1 MVAGVS
7 AAVDPMAR
15 TYYETE
21 PQQLKGVIGGVPGAA
36 SYESLRSGGAGLEP
50 EMAARLDS
58 LLAGQVLVILVILGG
73 TIVGRNLVRPK
84 GVGAAWYGEG
94 AVTDSLGFFVA
105 AILTLC
111 VFSYLLGDNALY
123 RLAEHLF
130 VAVAVGY
137 VFIVALHQV
146 LWAKLLSPMLGA
158 LDDGNMGRVL
168 LLLVPLLLGLLL
180 LFKSSRRAGPLSWFG
195 NLSVAFLLGVGAAVA
210 IAGGL
215 LGTLL
220 PQVGGASD
228 VTRYVTR
235 YGTVLGL
242 LSGIVAV
249 VGTVGVLLHFDL
261 WLWRGAFGA
270 VPQLCG
276 ADLGWCGAV
285 VCADHLW
292 RASCDDFL
300 VTPTVVDGADSISH

>member
-1 MVAGVS
+1 M
-7 AAVDPMAR
+7 
-15 TYYETE
+15 
-21 PQQLKGVIGGVPGAA
+21 
-36 SYESLRSGGAGLEP
+36 
-50 EMAARLDS
+50 
-58 LLAGQVLVILVILGG
+58 
-73 TIVGRNLVRPK
+73 
-84 GVGAAWYGEG
+84 
-94 AVTDSLGFFVA
+94 TDSLGFFVA

-111 VFSYLLGDNALY
+111 VFSYLLGDNILY

-158 LDDGNMGRVL
+158 LDDGNTGRVL
-168 LLLVPLLLGLLL
+168 LLLVPLVLGLLL
-180 LFKSSRRAGPLSWFG
+180 LFKSSKRAGPLSWFG

-235 YGTVLGL
+235 YGPVLGL

-249 VGTVGVLLHFDL
+249 VGTVGVLLHFTFGSGEGRFAQFRSSVVRSWGGVGRWFVL
-261 WLWRGAFGA
+261 ITFGA
-270 VPQLCG
+270 LLATV
-276 ADLGWCGAV
+276 
-285 VCADHLW
+285 
-292 RASCDDFL
+292 FL
-300 VTPTVVDGADSISH
+300 SRLPLLMARIQFLIDGVRQTPWAGGG

>member
-1 MVAGVS
+1 
-7 AAVDPMAR
+7 
-15 TYYETE
+15 
-21 PQQLKGVIGGVPGAA
+21 
-36 SYESLRSGGAGLEP
+36 
-50 EMAARLDS
+50 
-58 LLAGQVLVILVILGG
+58 
-73 TIVGRNLVRPK
+73 
-84 GVGAAWYGEG
+84 
-94 AVTDSLGFFVA
+94 VTDSIGFFVA

-137 VFIVALHQV
+137 ACVVALHQV

-158 LDDGNMGRVL
+158 LSDGNMGRVL
-168 LLLVPLLLGLLL
+168 LLLVPLVLGLLL

-228 VTRYVTR
+228 VMRYVTR
-235 YGTVLGL
+235 YGTGLGL
-242 LSGIVAV
+242 LSGIIAV
-249 VGTVGVLLHFDL
+249 VGTVGVLLHFYFGSGEGRVAQFRNSL
-261 WLWRGAFGA
+261 VRIWGGLGWWFVLVAFGA
-270 VPQLCG
+270 LL
-276 ADLGWCGAV
+276 ATI
-285 VCADHLW
+285 
-292 RASCDDFL
+292 FL
-300 VTPTVVDGADSISH
+300 SRLPLLMARIQFLIDGVRHAPWAGGG

>member
-1 MVAGVS
+1 
-7 AAVDPMAR
+7 
-15 TYYETE
+15 
-21 PQQLKGVIGGVPGAA
+21 
-36 SYESLRSGGAGLEP
+36 
-50 EMAARLDS
+50 
-58 LLAGQVLVILVILGG
+58 
-73 TIVGRNLVRPK
+73 
-84 GVGAAWYGEG
+84 
-94 AVTDSLGFFVA
+94 VA

-111 VFSYLLGDNALY
+111 VFSYLLGDNVLY

-158 LDDGNMGRVL
+158 LDDGNTGRVL
-168 LLLVPLLLGLLL
+168 LLLVPLVLGLLL
-180 LFKSSRRAGPLSWFG
+180 LFKSSKRAGPLSWFG

-235 YGTVLGL
+235 YGPVLGL

-249 VGTVGVLLHFDL
+249 VGTVGVLLHFTFGSGEGRFAQFRSSVVRSWGGVGRWFVL
-261 WLWRGAFGA
+261 ITFGA
-270 VPQLCG
+270 LLATV
-276 ADLGWCGAV
+276 
-285 VCADHLW
+285 
-292 RASCDDFL
+292 FL
-300 VTPTVVDGADSISH
+300 SRLPLLMARIQFLIDGVRQTPWAGGG

>member
-1 MVAGVS
+1 M
-7 AAVDPMAR
+7 
-15 TYYETE
+15 
-21 PQQLKGVIGGVPGAA
+21 
-36 SYESLRSGGAGLEP
+36 
-50 EMAARLDS
+50 
-58 LLAGQVLVILVILGG
+58 
-73 TIVGRNLVRPK
+73 
-84 GVGAAWYGEG
+84 
-94 AVTDSLGFFVA
+94 TDSLGFFVA

-168 LLLVPLLLGLLL
+168 LLLVPLVLGLLL
-180 LFKSSRRAGPLSWFG
+180 LLKSSKRAGPLSWFG

-220 PQVGGASD
+220 PQIGGASD

-242 LSGIVAV
+242 LSGIVAL
-249 VGTVGVLLHFDL
+249 VGTVGVLLHFTFGSSEGRFAQFRSSVVRIWGGVGWWFVL
-261 WLWRGAFGA
+261 ITFGA
-270 VPQLCG
+270 LL
-276 ADLGWCGAV
+276 ATL
-285 VCADHLW
+285 
-292 RASCDDFL
+292 FL
-300 VTPTVVDGADSISH
+300 SRLPLLMGRIQFLIDGVRQTPWAGGG

>member
-1 MVAGVS
+1 
-7 AAVDPMAR
+7 
-15 TYYETE
+15 
-21 PQQLKGVIGGVPGAA
+21 
-36 SYESLRSGGAGLEP
+36 
-50 EMAARLDS
+50 
-58 LLAGQVLVILVILGG
+58 
-73 TIVGRNLVRPK
+73 
-84 GVGAAWYGEG
+84 
-94 AVTDSLGFFVA
+94 VTDSLGFFVA

-111 VFSYLLGDNALY
+111 VFSYLLGDNVLY

-130 VAVAVGY
+130 VAVALGY

-168 LLLVPLLLGLLL
+168 LLLVPLVLGLLL

-215 LGTLL
+215 IGTLL

-228 VTRYVTR
+228 VTRYMTR

-242 LSGIVAV
+242 LSGIVAI
-249 VGTVGVLLHFDL
+249 VGTVGVLLHLTFGSGEGRL
-261 WLWRGAFGA
+261 AQFRSSLVRVWGGVGWLFVLIAFGA
-270 VPQLCG
+270 LLATV
-276 ADLGWCGAV
+276 
-285 VCADHLW
+285 
-292 RASCDDFL
+292 FL
-300 VTPTVVDGADSISH
+300 SRLPLLMGRIQFLIDGVRQTPWAGGG

>member
-1 MVAGVS
+1 
-7 AAVDPMAR
+7 
-15 TYYETE
+15 
-21 PQQLKGVIGGVPGAA
+21 
-36 SYESLRSGGAGLEP
+36 
-50 EMAARLDS
+50 
-58 LLAGQVLVILVILGG
+58 
-73 TIVGRNLVRPK
+73 
-84 GVGAAWYGEG
+84 
-94 AVTDSLGFFVA
+94 VTDSLGFFVA

-111 VFSYLLGDNALY
+111 VFSYLLGDNVLY

-130 VAVAVGY
+130 VAVALGY

-168 LLLVPLLLGLLL
+168 LLLVPLVLGLLL

-215 LGTLL
+215 IGTLL

-228 VTRYVTR
+228 VTRYMTR

-242 LSGIVAV
+242 LSGIVAI
-249 VGTVGVLLHFDL
+249 VGTVGVLLHLTFGSGEGRL
-261 WLWRGAFGA
+261 AQFRSSLVRVWGGVGWLFVLIAFGA
-270 VPQLCG
+270 LLATVLLSRLPLLMGRIQ
-276 ADLGWCGAV
+276 
-285 VCADHLW
+285 
-292 RASCDDFL
+292 FL
-300 VTPTVVDGADSISH
+300 IDGVRQTPWAGGG

>member
-1 MVAGVS
+1 
-7 AAVDPMAR
+7 
-15 TYYETE
+15 
-21 PQQLKGVIGGVPGAA
+21 
-36 SYESLRSGGAGLEP
+36 
-50 EMAARLDS
+50 
-58 LLAGQVLVILVILGG
+58 
-73 TIVGRNLVRPK
+73 
-84 GVGAAWYGEG
+84 
-94 AVTDSLGFFVA
+94 VTDSLGFFVA

-111 VFSYLLGDNALY
+111 VFSYLLGDNVLY

-158 LDDGNMGRVL
+158 LDDGNTGRVL
-168 LLLVPLLLGLLL
+168 LLLVPLVLGLLL
-180 LFKSSRRAGPLSWFG
+180 LFKSSKRAGPLSWFG

-235 YGTVLGL
+235 YGPVLGL

-249 VGTVGVLLHFDL
+249 VGTVGVLLHFTFGSGEGRFAQFRSSVVRSWGGVGRWFVL
-261 WLWRGAFGA
+261 ITFGA
-270 VPQLCG
+270 LLATV
-276 ADLGWCGAV
+276 
-285 VCADHLW
+285 
-292 RASCDDFL
+292 FL
-300 VTPTVVDGADSISH
+300 SRLPLLMARIQFLIDGVRQTPWAGGG

>member
-1 MVAGVS
+1 
-7 AAVDPMAR
+7 
-15 TYYETE
+15 
-21 PQQLKGVIGGVPGAA
+21 
-36 SYESLRSGGAGLEP
+36 
-50 EMAARLDS
+50 
-58 LLAGQVLVILVILGG
+58 
-73 TIVGRNLVRPK
+73 
-84 GVGAAWYGEG
+84 
-94 AVTDSLGFFVA
+94 VTDSLGFFVA

-168 LLLVPLLLGLLL
+168 LLLVPLVLGLLL
-180 LFKSSRRAGPLSWFG
+180 LLKSSKRAGPLSWFG

-220 PQVGGASD
+220 PQIGGASD

-242 LSGIVAV
+242 LSGIVAL
-249 VGTVGVLLHFDL
+249 VGTVGVLLHFTFGSSEGRFAQFRSSVVRIWGGVGWWFVL
-261 WLWRGAFGA
+261 ITFGA
-270 VPQLCG
+270 LL
-276 ADLGWCGAV
+276 ATL
-285 VCADHLW
+285 
-292 RASCDDFL
+292 FL
-300 VTPTVVDGADSISH
+300 SRLPLLMGRIQFLIDGVRQAPWAGGG